1 MIKEDNICAI
11 ATGIKTASISVIRV
25 SGKTAISEV
34 NKCFKGKSLT
44 EASANTITYGFIV
57 DKNNNI
63 VDEVMVSV
71 FKNPKSFTMEDMC
84 EISTHGGIF
93 VTNKVL
99 ETLLQQDIRLA
110 NPGEFTYRAYL
121 NGRIDLV
128 QAEAIKDIIDASSDY
143 ELAISQNALKKH
155 SSKLVKELS
164 RKIMDIIISI
174 EVNIEYPEYE
184 DIEQVTNEI
193 LIPRV
198 EKVKNELIDTIKHSN
213 NTKLI
218 KEGIKTVILG
228 RPNVGKSSILNA
240 LLDEEKAIVTNI
252 KGTTRDIVEG
262 ELLLGGIKLNLVDT
276 AGIRDTNDK
285 IEKIGVKKSLEQLK
299 KANLCLLVLNNS
311 QKLTKED
318 QELLEKT
325 KKIPRIIIINK
336 ADLKP
341 KLNHNF
347 EKDFLYFSAKNK
359 LGLKELEEL
368 VINKLNLNQIKE
380 QDYKYLSNTRQISLL
395 NKALEQIEITLK
407 NLKNNVFLDL
417 VVLDIKTAYN
427 YLEEILG
434 NVYDDDVPKNI
445 FKNFCLGK

>member
-1 MIKEDNICAI
+1 MIKDDNICAI

-25 SGKTAISEV
+25 SGKTAINEV
-34 NKCFKGKSLT
+34 NKCFKGKSLLDA
-44 EASANTITYGFIV
+44 EANTITYGYIV
-57 DKNNNI
+57 DNDQVI
-63 VDEVMVSV
+63 DEVLVSV

-99 ETLLQQDIRLA
+99 ETLLKQDIRLA

-143 ELAISQNALKKH
+143 ELAISHNALKKH
-155 SSKLVKELS
+155 ASKLVKDLAK
-164 RKIMDIIISI
+164 KIMDIIISI

-184 DIEQVTNEI
+184 DIEQVTNEV

-198 EKVKNELIDTIKHSN
+198 ELVKRDLLNTIKHSN

-240 LLDEEKAIVTNI
+240 LLGEEKAIVTNI

-262 ELLLGGIKLNLVDT
+262 EFLLGGIKLNLVDT
-276 AGIRDTNDK
+276 AGIRKTDDK

-299 KANLCLLVLNNS
+299 NCDLCLLVLNSN
-311 QKLTKED
+311 QKLTNED
-318 QELLEKT
+318 LELLEKT
-325 KKIPRIIIINK
+325 KNIPRIIILNK
-336 ADLKP
+336 TDLKTNL
-341 KLNHNF
+341 KLELNEEYIN
-347 EKDFLYFSAKNK
+347 FSAKK
-359 LGLKELEEL
+359 KIGIKELEDL
-368 VINKLNLNQIKE
+368 VIKKLNLDEIKE

-395 NKALEQIEITLK
+395 NKAYEQVELTLK

-417 VVLDIKTAYN
+417 LVVDLKTAYN

-434 NVYDDDVPKNI
+434 NVYDDDVPRNI

>member
-1 MIKEDNICAI
+1 MIKDDNICAI

-25 SGKTAISEV
+25 SGKTAINEV
-34 NKCFKGKSLT
+34 NKCFKGKSLL
-44 EASANTITYGFIV
+44 EVSPNTCVYGFIQ
-57 DKNNNI
+57 DQGKI
-63 VDEVMVSV
+63 VDEVMVTV
-71 FKNPKSFTMEDMC
+71 FKNPKSFTMENMC

-99 ETLLQQDIRLA
+99 ETLLKQDIRLA

-155 SSKLVKELS
+155 ASKLVKELS
-164 RKIMDIIISI
+164 NKIMDIITSI

-184 DIEQVTNEI
+184 DIEEVTNDI
-193 LIPRV
+193 LLPRV
-198 EKVKNELIDTIKHSN
+198 NSVLNDLNYTIKHSN

-276 AGIRDTNDK
+276 AGIRDTDNK

-299 KANLCLLVLNNS
+299 SCNLCLLVLNNN
-311 QKLTKED
+311 QKLTKQD
-318 QELLEKT
+318 IELLEKT
-325 KKIPRIIIINK
+325 KKIPRIIILNK
-336 ADLKP
+336 TDLKNN
-341 KLNHNF
+341 LNF
-347 EKDFLYFSAKNK
+347 SLDEEYIEFSAKK
-359 LGLKELEEL
+359 KIGIKELEEK
-368 VINKLNLNQIKE
+368 VIQKLNLNEIKE

-395 NKALEQIEITLK
+395 NKAKEEIENSIK
-407 NLKNNVFLDL
+407 NLKKNVFLDL
-417 VVLDIKTAYN
+417 VVVDIKQAYT
-427 YLEEILG
+427 YLQEILG
-434 NVYDDDVPKNI
+434 NVYDDDVPRNI

>member
-1 MIKEDNICAI
+1 MIKDDNICAI

-25 SGKTAISEV
+25 SGKTAINEV
-34 NKCFKGKSLT
+34 NKCFKGKSLL
-44 EASANTITYGFIV
+44 EVSPNTCVYGFIQ
-57 DKNNNI
+57 DQGKI
-63 VDEVMVSV
+63 VDEVMVTV
-71 FKNPKSFTMEDMC
+71 FKNPKSFTMENMC

-99 ETLLQQDIRLA
+99 ETLLKQDIRLA

-155 SSKLVKELS
+155 ASKLVKELS
-164 RKIMDIIISI
+164 NKIMDIITSI

-184 DIEQVTNEI
+184 DIEEVTNDI
-193 LIPRV
+193 LLPRV
-198 EKVKNELIDTIKHSN
+198 NSILNDLNYTIKHSN

-276 AGIRDTNDK
+276 AGIRDTDNK

-299 KANLCLLVLNNS
+299 SCNLCLLVLNNN
-311 QKLTKED
+311 QKLTKQD
-318 QELLEKT
+318 TELLEKT
-325 KKIPRIIIINK
+325 KKIPRIIILNK
-336 ADLKP
+336 TDLKNN
-341 KLNHNF
+341 LNF
-347 EKDFLYFSAKNK
+347 SLDEEYIEFSAKK
-359 LGLKELEEL
+359 KIGIKELEEK
-368 VINKLNLNQIKE
+368 VIQKLNLNEIKE

-395 NKALEQIEITLK
+395 NKAKEEIENSIK

-417 VVLDIKTAYN
+417 VVVDIKQAYT
-427 YLEEILG
+427 YLQEILG
-434 NVYDDDVPKNI
+434 NVYDDDVPRNI